1 MEFQVRDFTDSDRAL
16 AAQWVSLLP
25 THLFKYRTLT
35 GEGKDRLAGLVRDS
49 TLYFPTFAE
58 LNDPFDSNFSYD
70 FSAPVEVREGHWRH
84 ALPPDLPDREAAVR
98 AAVEFALDEEKA
110 NASVRELLSKFGV
123 YCLTAKP
130 DNILIWSYYAD
141 GHSGVCLRFRMEDLF
156 VSYCRDGGLLV
167 PVEYLATYPTVPYF
181 GSGVITLVHG
191 GIGTKATAWE
201 HEVEWRIV
209 HPKISGALPC
219 RRPALDGIILGC
231 RISIEDERFVRELA
245 VSFGIPVLKASKMER
260 EYGIQIEG
268 HC

>member
-1 MEFQVRDFTDSDRAL
+1 MEFKVRDFTDGDRAL

-70 FSAPVEVREGHWRH
+70 FSAPVEVREAHWRH
-84 ALPPDLPDREAAVR
+84 ALPPHLPDREAAIR

-110 NASVRELLSKFGV
+110 NASVRELLSKVGV

-130 DNILIWSYYAD
+130 DNILMWSYYAD
-141 GHSGVCLRFRMEDLF
+141 GHSG
-156 VSYCRDGGLLV
+156 
-167 PVEYLATYPTVPYF
+167 
-181 GSGVITLVHG
+181 
-191 GIGTKATAWE
+191 
-201 HEVEWRIV
+201 
-209 HPKISGALPC
+209 ALPC
-219 RRPALDGIILGC
+219 RQQALDAIILGF
-231 RISIEDERFVRELA
+231 RISVDDERFVRELA
-245 VSFGIPVLKASKMER
+245 ASFSVPVLRASKMER

-268 HC
+268 HG